1 MVKND
6 LCCQFWEPHS
16 KWNKYCVL
24 FQMVLGRVLKA
35 QVVLR
40 GLVIEWVKV
49 KGYNE
54 DFITDDGKVGGGYIN
69 SVQSILFLLF
79 SFCFVL
85 AMHFSCSLFCSGNAL
100 MQVK

>member
-1 MVKND
+1 
-6 LCCQFWEPHS
+6 
-16 KWNKYCVL
+16 
-24 FQMVLGRVLKA
+24 MVLGRVLKA

-54 DFITDDGKVGGGYIN
+54 DFITDDGKVGCGCIN

-79 SFCFVL
+79 YFLFL

-100 MQVK
+100 VQVK

>member
-1 MVKND
+1 
-6 LCCQFWEPHS
+6 
-16 KWNKYCVL
+16 
-24 FQMVLGRVLKA
+24 MVLGRVLKA

-69 SVQSILFLLF
+69 SVQSILSLVLFL
-79 SFCFVL
+79 FCF
-85 AMHFSCSLFCSGNAL
+85 GNAL
-100 MQVK
+100 VLFSVQTMH

>member
-1 MVKND
+1 
-6 LCCQFWEPHS
+6 
-16 KWNKYCVL
+16 
-24 FQMVLGRVLKA
+24 MVLGRVLKA

-85 AMHFSCSLFCSGNAL
+85 AMHLFSFLFRQCTSAS
-100 MQVK
+100 